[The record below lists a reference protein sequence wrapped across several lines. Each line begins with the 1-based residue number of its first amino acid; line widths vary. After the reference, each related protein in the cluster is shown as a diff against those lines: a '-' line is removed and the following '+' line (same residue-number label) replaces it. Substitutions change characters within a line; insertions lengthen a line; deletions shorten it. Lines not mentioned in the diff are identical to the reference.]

1 MPSPTGHRS
10 GESIVP
16 RCSSCFHFMADPAQ
30 PGFGECHKR
39 GPLYMSDA
47 GYARWPIVDECDRC
61 GEHKPLVL
69 DAEGAPGII
78 HKQAAA

>member
-1 MPSPTGHRS
+1 
-10 GESIVP
+10 
-16 RCSSCFHFMADPAQ
+16 
-30 PGFGECHKR
+30 
-39 GPLYMSDA
+39 MSDA